1 MDIAIVTGAESA
13 LGIRIVERLVRQGCR
28 VYGLGNNFSQTTYVH
43 KDFIATAVDIT
54 DMKAT
59 RDAIEQI
66 VTESGGVHLLVHALD
81 VVPATDFER
90 LGVGNLEALMTI
102 GLMTPVV
109 LTRLLLPNLLQV
121 RGQLLFALST
131 NKDGAPANAVAGLM
145 EAGLRRFASELLLRH
160 RDAGLRVST
169 VLLRHNTT
177 PGNTHAA
184 DGSVQTRIH
193 PDHAAEAIERMLSE
207 GDPNILGEL
216 TLYPRASPAASGRP
230 AVLLPIDP
238 YQHIQLPPKHKRP
251 EEPDPIA
258 TRQPER
264 PKPVFTISDEELE
277 DRIAE
282 ALEDYDRDTPPT
294 QSAPERPRG
303 KPPARNPEQRE
314 KPTPSQSQPQSRA
327 QPKPQ
332 SAAANEPAPN
342 PGEGER
348 KSKRSRGRSR
358 RQRERARREREQQQA
373 GTSTPNIGGE
383 RSAEANQHNES
394 PPRSSPARGDKPH
407 QPMSEA
413 RAADQGRSAKSK
425 PTASDSTP
433 STDSS
438 QQQPAKKVAKKKA
451 VRKTATKKVA
461 TKKVKKVAKKKT
473 AIRKKPTES
482 KDPS

>member
-28 VYGLGNNFSQTTYVH
+28 VYGLGNNFSQTTYTH

-54 DMKAT
+54 DLKAT
-59 RDAIEQI
+59 RDAIEKI
-66 VTESGGVHLLVHALD
+66 VAESGGVHVLVHALD
-81 VVPATDFER
+81 VAPATDFER

-131 NKDGAPANAVAGLM
+131 NKEGASANATAGLM

-169 VLLRHNTT
+169 VLLRHNTA

-193 PDHAAEAIERMLSE
+193 PDHAAEAIERMLAE

-216 TLYPRASPAASGRP
+216 TLYPRASPAALLQP
-230 AVLLPIDP
+230 AVPLPIDP
-238 YQHIQLPPKHKRP
+238 YQQIQLPPKHKRP

-258 TRQPER
+258 TRKPER
-264 PKPVFTISDEELE
+264 PKPVFTISDAELE

-282 ALEDYDRDTPPT
+282 AIEDYERD
-294 QSAPERPRG
+294 APAE
-303 KPPARNPEQRE
+303 AY
-314 KPTPSQSQPQSRA
+314 QPQSNRSRPA
-327 QPKPQ
+327 NQPNPQRQQPKP
-332 SAAANEPAPN
+332 SAPVENSTEAASADQ
-342 PGEGER
+342 GEGER

-358 RQRERARREREQQQA
+358 RQRERARREREQQQGGSA
-373 GTSTPNIGGE
+373 SPSTGGE
-383 RSAEANQHNES
+383 QRPAESNQHNKTPQANSQSAPQNPKPAS
-394 PPRSSPARGDKPH
+394 PQPERRDSGQEKSAKPAPKQDKP
-407 QPMSEA
+407 QA
-413 RAADQGRSAKSK
+413 TAAADSQKTS
-425 PTASDSTP
+425 PTR
-433 STDSS
+433 
-438 QQQPAKKVAKKKA
+438 KVAKNKTP
-451 VRKTATKKVA
+451 RKTATKKAA
-461 TKKVKKVAKKKT
+461 TKTVKKAVKKKSL
-473 AIRKKPTES
+473 AS
-482 KDPS
+482 